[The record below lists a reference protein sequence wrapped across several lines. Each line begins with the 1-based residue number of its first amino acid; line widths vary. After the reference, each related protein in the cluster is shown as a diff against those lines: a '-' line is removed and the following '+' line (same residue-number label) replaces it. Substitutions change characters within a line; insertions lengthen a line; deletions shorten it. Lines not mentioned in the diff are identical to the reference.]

1 MSEILLLDANYL
13 KRITQLNG
21 QVQED
26 QMESAVIVA
35 QDIHLQQWLGSDLLD
50 AIKAKAQAG
59 TLADEYLTL
68 VNTYVRKALAWLVLV
83 DLLPTMHVQLR
94 NGGLVIQ
101 APEGTAGIG
110 PDELH
115 RLREDARNKAEFYLK
130 QMCTYLAHN
139 AGALPEY
146 TTNNLNRISAK
157 RPSYTQGFQ
166 IAGRGGLTYPYKDIY
181 STL

>member
-1 MSEILLLDANYL
+1 MSEILLLDTNYL

-26 QMESAVIVA
+26 QLQSAIISA

-50 AIKAKAQAG
+50 AIKTKAQAG
-59 TLADEYLTL
+59 TLSGGYDTL

-94 NGGLVIQ
+94 NGGLVIN
-101 APEGTAGIG
+101 APEGTISIS

-130 QMCTYLAHN
+130 QMCRWLSHN
-139 AGALPEY
+139 NALVPEY
-146 TTNNLNRISAK
+146 LTDTQNRIKAK

-166 IAGRGGLTYPYKDIY
+166 ISGGHFVSEIY
-181 STL
+181 STK